1 MFCDP
6 IAAIFSEQITL
17 KLERLEGVQLDRLEG
32 VQLDRLEGVQMDRM
46 KVV

>member
-17 KLERLEGVQLDRLEG
+17 KLDRLEGVQLDRLEG
-32 VQLDRLEGVQMDRM
+32 VQLDRM
-46 KVV
+46 KVAQLDRL

>member
-17 KLERLEGVQLDRLEG
+17 KLDRLEG
-32 VQLDRLEGVQMDRM
+32 VQLDRMNVVQLDML
-46 KVV
+46 

>member
-6 IAAIFSEQITL
+6 IAAIFSGQITL

-32 VQLDRLEGVQMDRM
+32 VQLDRM
-46 KVV
+46 KVVQLDRL